1 MSMTTLADE
10 APLDPDDE
18 LLVSYLDG
26 ELSREEESSLQ
37 NRLLE
42 DEVLRRRLQQLQ
54 TGWDLLDELP
64 DPAPSMKLVESTLEL
79 VVDDIVK
86 LEKSDRN
93 WAARMRWPLLAAFGC
108 ILGVAA
114 AYGISTAVKQR
125 QYRQQLR
132 DLSIAENL
140 DAYTRGKDLTLMR
153 QLVASPDWTKMV
165 AASRELGDLEVAET
179 TKIASSRLAERE
191 ALVQELPIE
200 KLRQLNLRWD
210 RFTGLD
216 DASRAAV
223 RRTAEAVAQQAD
235 AEQLLQTMQTYAVW
249 IQSLPTELRDE
260 IESSDP
266 SARRAAIATAI
277 ELTQISISKRS
288 TMKLDDETIDWIYF
302 ALQQII
308 RQRVADGDEATIAH
322 LERSRQR
329 FAGGE
334 DEKFL
339 TIAMV
344 VFSGL
349 MRGPGGMVDGSGGGP
364 ASGMSGGPG
373 SGPGGG
379 GRRRATRFGGG
390 DRPAPL
396 SAEELNTIR
405 LVLPTSAISILD
417 LVAAGDPLLE
427 AMTLRV
433 WTSEAVRRKSPFQR
447 RNDSTWLERYNSLP
461 PREQDRIDLL
471 PPKEI
476 ISELSRETP
485 YP

>member
-26 ELSREEESSLQ
+26 ELSRDEESSLQ

-79 VVDDIVK
+79 VVSDIVK
-86 LEKSDRN
+86 HEKTDRN
-93 WAARMRWPLLAAFGC
+93 WAARIRWPLLAVFAC
-108 ILGVAA
+108 LLGVAA

-132 DLSIAENL
+132 DLAIAENL

-179 TKIASSRLAERE
+179 IEIASSSLAERE
-191 ALVQELPIE
+191 ALIQELPIE

-210 RFTGLD
+210 RFTSLD
-216 DASRAAV
+216 EASQAAV

-235 AEQLLQTMQTYAVW
+235 SEQLLQTMQTYAVW

-266 SARRAAIATAI
+266 SARRVAIARAI

-302 ALQQII
+302 ALQQIV

-329 FAGGE
+329 IIDGG
-334 DEKFL
+334 DERFF
-339 TIAMV
+339 TIATI

-349 MRGPGGMVDGSGGGP
+349 MRGPGGP
-364 ASGMSGGPG
+364 AGGPG
-373 SGPGGG
+373 IGSGNGGGVGSSNGPGGVW
-379 GRRRATRFGGG
+379 RRSPRFGGG
-390 DRPAPL
+390 ERPAPL

-405 LVLPTSAISILD
+405 LVLPASAISILD
-417 LVAAGDPLLE
+417 LVAVGDPLLE
-427 AMTLRV
+427 AMTLRA

-461 PREQDRIDLL
+461 PREQDVIDLL

-485 YP
+485 FP